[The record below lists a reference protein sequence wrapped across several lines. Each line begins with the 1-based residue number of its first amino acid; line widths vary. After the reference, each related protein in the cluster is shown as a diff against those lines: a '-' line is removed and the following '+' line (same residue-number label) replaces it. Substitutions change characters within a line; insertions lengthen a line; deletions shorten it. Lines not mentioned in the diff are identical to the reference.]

1 MGTSVVR
8 RTAAA
13 LVAVTVVG
21 SGLAACSDDAK
32 KVQIGPPTDLAA
44 AASTPRP
51 DTVYPQFGNAG
62 IDARYYAVDVTWDPD
77 KRQLT
82 GVETI
87 TFRPTAN
94 LKRVVLD
101 FGSGL
106 HVNRAEI
113 DGASVPDDHEADK
126 LILTARV
133 DKGVDSVLRLEYSGS
148 PAAAD
153 APTDR
158 GSLAYLGWNS
168 ASNGEVTSIQ
178 QPYGAFTW
186 MAVNDT
192 PSDKAF
198 HDVTLRV
205 PKGWVGISNGALAS
219 RSTSGGQTTTS
230 WHGSAPAAPSAM
242 TVAIGPYTSTTAKT
256 GSGTPITTWVHD
268 GDDVSASALTVVPS
282 LVDWLEKQLGP
293 YPFATIGAVVIP
305 GEAGSDTQETLTV
318 PTTADSRSPAALV
331 DQLAHQWWGNE
342 VTPADWHDLWIAEGI
357 PWLVADGDWR
367 VAKTDTPW
375 DYITS
380 SWREADGLNRRHSG
394 PPSHFA
400 PGNFGPGSVD
410 YGSALMWQ
418 ALRTQ
423 VGEEKFAKV
432 LQGLPKAFAGRSV
445 TRAEVLRWVRTETG
459 VDLTA
464 SARAWLDGATT
475 PMG

>member
-1 MGTSVVR
+1 MGTPVVR

-13 LVAVTVVG
+13 FLATALLG
-21 SGLAACSDDAK
+21 TGLAACSDDADGTAS
-32 KVQIGPPTDLAA
+32 GPPTDLSR
-44 AASTPRP
+44 AASTPQA
-51 DTVYPQFGNAG
+51 DTVYPRFGNAG
-62 IDARYYAVDVTWDPD
+62 IDARSYQLDVTWDPD
-77 KRQLT
+77 ERQLT
-82 GVETI
+82 GVETL

-113 DGASVPDDHEADK
+113 DGASVPDDHEDDK

-133 DKGVDSVLRLEYSGS
+133 DKGVDAVLRLEYSGS
-148 PAAAD
+148 PAAVD
-153 APTDR
+153 APTER
-158 GSLAYLGWNS
+158 GTLPYLGWNP

-205 PKGWVGISNGALAS
+205 PKGWVGISNGALTS
-219 RSTSGGQTTTS
+219 RSTAGSQTTTS

-242 TVAIGPYTSTTAKT
+242 TVAIGPYASTTAKT
-256 GSGTPITTWVHD
+256 ASGTPVTTWVHE
-268 GDDVSASALTVVPS
+268 GDEISAGALTVLPS

-293 YPFATIGAVVIP
+293 YPFATVGAVVIP
-305 GEAGSDTQETLTV
+305 GEAGSDTQETLIV
-318 PTTADSRSPAALV
+318 PTSADSRSAPALV

-342 VTPADWHDLWIAEGI
+342 VTPADWHDLWIAEGV

-367 VAKTDTPW
+367 VARTDTPW

-394 PPSHFA
+394 GPTRFA
-400 PGNFGPGSVD
+400 PTSFGPASVE

-418 ALRTQ
+418 NLRAQ
-423 VGEEKFAKV
+423 VGDEEFAKV
-432 LQGLPKAFAGRSV
+432 LKGLPKAFADRSV
-445 TRAEVLRWVRTETG
+445 TRADVLQWVRRQTG
-459 VDLTA
+459 VDMTA
-464 SARAWLDGATT
+464 SAAAWLDGATT
-475 PMG
+475 PKG